1 MRFMTERRSMEW
13 SAMRSENP
21 MLSDV
26 DYVEKDLRF
35 YFVESLDVLRD
46 FFGSIAGN
54 EEKRRRKPDVEDV
67 VVHVEVQHC
76 EETENRGRPIG

>member
-1 MRFMTERRSMEW
+1 MEW

-54 EEKRRRKPDVEDV
+54 EEKRRPNYLSYISEFYCARNEIE
-67 VVHVEVQHC
+67 EVKL
-76 EETENRGRPIG
+76 